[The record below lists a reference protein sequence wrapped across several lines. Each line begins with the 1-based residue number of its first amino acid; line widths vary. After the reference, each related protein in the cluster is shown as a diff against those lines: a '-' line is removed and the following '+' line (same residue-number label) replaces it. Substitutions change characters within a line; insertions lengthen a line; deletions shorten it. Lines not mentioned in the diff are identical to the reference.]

1 MPTESNA
8 HAEIT
13 RLTAARDEALQ
24 RYTQHLAAIQLR
36 NSRWCAALSRG
47 RSAFRRHLLPLPVAS
62 LKTAPHA
69 H

>member
-24 RYTQHLAAIQLR
+24 RYTRHLAAIQLR